1 MTSIRPIP
9 LFKAIIP
16 LCILIAAA
24 AFSIL
29 KWKAGMFVPLT
40 AGIIATALLGIHL
53 GYKWSDLER
62 FLCDGVS
69 RALVVVFM
77 LLLVGTII
85 GTWILSGV
93 IPTLI
98 YYGLAFI
105 SPDVF
110 VPTVAFTTGIL
121 SIATG
126 SSFTSIATVGL
137 AFMAVGQGMGF
148 SPALVAGAVI
158 SGAFLGDKLSPLS
171 DTTNVA
177 PAMVDTDLFSHVRH
191 MMWDTIPAFVLS
203 LLLYWFLGMQ
213 YSGTAGNLEQVEGMM
228 SALEKTFTIHPL
240 LLLLPALTIFI
251 IVKRLPAIPSLLLVT
266 VLGGVIAMLVQGSSF
281 TQVVQSMTNGYS
293 GESGVKE
300 LDSILNKGGMKAM
313 FETIA
318 LVILA
323 TALGGILEGTGVFKA
338 VLESFI
344 QKVRST
350 GSLILSTVI
359 STLVVG
365 FASGA
370 QFLAII
376 LPARAFAK
384 TYKERG
390 LDTKNL
396 SRCVE
401 AAGTVGINLV
411 PWSVPAF
418 FAAKILGVSP
428 TEFIP
433 FIFFAFLVPLINVIY
448 GFTGFTI
455 AKKNY
460 PETIQSSPQTTQAT

>member
-433 FIFFAFLVPLINVIY
+433 FVFFAFLVPLINVIY